1 MTVLVTGATGLIG
14 RYLVAQLLDL
24 GAAVRIL
31 TRDAGRIPPSWG
43 GQVES
48 MVGDLTEGGNLA
60 RVAEGVTV
68 VHHLAGEL
76 RQRDLFYATNVSGT
90 QHLLEACRSAG
101 VSTFIHYSSV
111 GVIGPRRRGTINES
125 TPCRP
130 TNAYERSKYEGE
142 KLALAFGHT
151 YGIRTVVL
159 RPTNVFGEG
168 RAGSLARWMAAIQCR
183 QFRYIGHGGIAN
195 YIYAADVAEVGIELA
210 ARENGL
216 DKVFIVSDPCGMDE
230 FVQTMADA
238 LGVTVRK
245 GRIPYPVALAMAV
258 MFGLIGGVLRVSP
271 PLTLGR
277 VHALTTRCVYSPER
291 LRRLGIVPRVGVREG
306 LQRSVAWYRTHGIL

>member
-14 RYLVAQLLDL
+14 RSLIAQLLDR

-43 GQVES
+43 GQVEF

-68 VHHLAGEL
+68 VHHLAAEL
-76 RQRDLFYATNVSGT
+76 RQRDLFYATNVLGT

-111 GVIGPRRRGTINES
+111 GVIGPRRRDTVDES
-125 TPCRP
+125 TLCRP
-130 TNAYERSKYEGE
+130 ANAYERSKLEGE
-142 KLALAFGHT
+142 QLALAFGRT
-151 YGIRTVVL
+151 YGMRTVVL

-168 RAGSLARWMAAIQCR
+168 RLGGLAQWMAAVQR
-183 QFRYIGHGGIAN
+183 RRFRHIGHGGIAN
-195 YIYAADVAEVGIELA
+195 YIYAADVAEAGIELA

-230 FVQTMADA
+230 FVQMMADA
-238 LGVTVRK
+238 LGVTVPT
-245 GRIPYPVALAMAV
+245 GRIPYPVAVVIAL
-258 MFGLIGGVLRVSP
+258 MFGLIGSVLRVSP

-277 VHALTTRCVYSPER
+277 VHTLTTGCVYSPGR
-291 LRRLGIVPRVGVREG
+291 LRRLGIVPKVGVCEG
-306 LQRSVAWYRTHGIL
+306 LRRTVAWYRTHGML